1 MSQFQT
7 LSNQAFDFLK
17 ELEKENSAIELS
29 TLTYADG
36 RILATTL
43 TEDMDK
49 DVIACSETATFF
61 IGSNLVNRL
70 ARGEIDRVLI
80 SGNNGV
86 ILIQGIGRRSV
97 LTTTVKK
104 GASIKKVMKGVKKHL
119 EKFESIEDS
128 FEAILAQY
136 YLPQDEIISTPKT
149 EKTSIPG

>member
-7 LSNQAFDFLK
+7 LSKQALDFLK
-17 ELEKENSAIELS
+17 ELEKENSAIEFS

-43 TEDMDK
+43 TENMDK

-61 IGSNLVNRL
+61 IGSNLVNHL